1 MHGLRSHVREAERP
15 ETCGSVES
23 VFAADPPFF
32 PRGFNLLLCESLIL
46 LCPSFNYLYK
56 PAEMGIYREY
66 MGVCKFIQIQGLLA
80 KATGQGNIVLGL
92 HPSSRPRT
100 LAYFDH
106 SAREMGH
113 KLRHVITVSH

>member
-1 MHGLRSHVREAERP
+1 
-15 ETCGSVES
+15 
-23 VFAADPPFF
+23 
-32 PRGFNLLLCESLIL
+32 
-46 LCPSFNYLYK
+46 
-56 PAEMGIYREY
+56 MGIYREY

-113 KLRHVITVSH
+113 KLQHVDFSH